1 MAKTRKFRIFGRDI
15 VVGKRLF
22 GLGKDDETFGM
33 VTQMM
38 GGDSRSAK
46 KLDAYKGIVQACVS
60 LIGEAAGGM
69 YQPVAYRQKGDQL
82 QAVEHEFLQLL
93 RRPSGRDLKAESF
106 SMFELFEATASFI
119 ALQGECYWYM
129 GLGESSGRPREIVIL
144 RPDKVGIDIDKNT
157 GDVNGYFIRRAQG
170 DPIPLE
176 INEVLHF
183 KQFNPKDPYHGKSTV
198 ESADNEIAIDDLT
211 SRFTR
216 NFFDNNA
223 GLSGILE
230 IKGEVTKNAFKKF
243 VRAWR
248 DKYEG
253 VDAAGKVAI
262 IRASE
267 AAFTK
272 VGLGLDDI
280 DMSALRKMSQEDVAM
295 MFRVP
300 LALLGKLS
308 EGTGLGRANIE
319 VLEYIFLK
327 WNINNKFIRF
337 DGIIDF
343 AIERYYPQDKDLII
357 KHMNIIPEDK
367 EFELNRRSKAVDVWE
382 TRNEV
387 RNQDGLDNL
396 EGGDDLRAPMAS
408 VPLSFGMS
416 DSNGGGSDSS
426 GKGIVLR
433 LKVKSKAT
441 PPAVSKTDSKKKDSD
456 SETNS
461 QTITPEIKEAFRLRL
476 MRNQGAYEKS
486 YIKKM
491 KPILKD
497 QHAEA
502 LVNLEAHASS
512 FTKDAQQK
520 LFDDAAYDKLLL
532 EAIQPVMVDLG
543 EKQGALALAF
553 AGDEENDFKLTARY
567 QKYVESRTKKMA
579 QNFNNETLDKLNKS
593 LAEGIQAGEN
603 LDKLRKRVDEVYG
616 DVERYRTLRVART
629 ETLNASN
636 EATNEAYRQTGYV
649 KGKEWYVNPDACDL
663 CTPFEGKTI
672 GLDDTYVKQ
681 GESYE
686 DGAGEVHENTYDD
699 IDSPPLHPNCRCTI
713 LPVR

>member
-1 MAKTRKFRIFGRDI
+1 MAKTRQFRIFGRDI
-15 VVGKRLF
+15 LIGKRLF
-22 GLGKDDETFGM
+22 GLGKEDESFGIM
-33 VTQMM
+33 QMT
-38 GGDSRSAK
+38 GTDSRSSNRLK
-46 KLDAYKGIVQACVS
+46 AYKGIVQACVS

-69 YQPVAYRQKGDQL
+69 YQPVAYRRQGDEL
-82 QAVEHEFLQLL
+82 KAVDHEFLQLL
-93 RRPSGRDLKAESF
+93 RRPSGDAPKSESF
-106 SMFELFEATASFI
+106 SQFELFEATASFV

-129 GLGESSGRPREIVIL
+129 ARGVVSGRPREIVIL

-170 DPIPLE
+170 SPIPLE
-176 INEVLHF
+176 VEEVLHF
-183 KQFNPKDPYHGKSTV
+183 KQFNPDDPYHGRGTV
-198 ESADNEIAIDDLT
+198 ESADDYIATDELT
-211 SRFTR
+211 SKFTR

-272 VGLGLDDI
+272 VGLGLDEI

-295 MFRVP
+295 MFRTP
-300 LALLGKLS
+300 LPLLGKIP
-308 EGTGLGRANIE
+308 EGAGLGRGNIE
-319 VLEYIFLK
+319 TLEYIFLK
-327 WNINNKFIRF
+327 WNIDNKFKRF
-337 DGIIDF
+337 DAIIDF

-357 KHMNIIPEDK
+357 KHINIIPDDK
-367 EFELNRRSKAVDVWE
+367 EFILNARDKAVDRWQ
-382 TRNEV
+382 TRNEI
-387 RNQDGLDNL
+387 RKEDGLDAV
-396 EGGDDLRAPMAS
+396 EGGDKLRAP
-408 VPLSFGMS
+408 LSSFPIDEDLS
-416 DSNGGGSDSS
+416 GGGSGSADTES
-426 GKGIVLR
+426 KGII
-433 LKVKSKAT
+433 LKVRRKKSAG
-441 PPAVSKTDSKKKDSD
+441 PEAKKKDD
-456 SETNS
+456 TPPPQESETNNT
-461 QTITPEIKEAFRLRL
+461 TINAEQKESFRLRL
-476 MRNQGAYEKS
+476 MRNQGAYERNYK
-486 YIKKM
+486 KKM
-491 KPILKD
+491 KPILEE
-497 QHAEA
+497 QHKEA
-502 LVNLEAHASS
+502 LYNLEAHASS
-512 FTKDAQQK
+512 IGKAAQQK

-532 EAIQPVMVDLG
+532 EALTPVLEDLG
-543 EKQGALALAF
+543 KNQGALALQF
-553 AGDEENDFKLTARY
+553 AGDDEGEFILNARY
-567 QKYVESRTKKMA
+567 KKYVETRTKKMA
-579 QNFNNETLDKLNKS
+579 QNFNNETLDKLNKT

-616 DVERYRTLRVART
+616 KAERYRTLRVART

-649 KGKEWYVNPDACDL
+649 KAKEWYVNPDACDL

-686 DGAGEVHENTYDD
+686 DAVGEVHENDYDD